1 MNAPL
6 LQVRALGKRFGGFVA
21 LSGID
26 VSVARAERVGL
37 IGPNGSG
44 KSTFVNCLG
53 GFFAWH
59 EGDIEFDG
67 AALNGV
73 PAYRRAKLGLART
86 FQLPRAFASLTVA
99 ENVEIPLRFLGSDG
113 PISVRAREGL
123 ERVGLAGKA
132 NSRPGELTQADLR
145 RLELAR
151 ALACRPKLLIAD
163 EAMAGLSHSEVD
175 EILALAVRSQRRRS
189 GRPHDRAHH
198 ARGHCLRRTPSGVRR
213 RPQNRRRPNLGG
225 PAIERSRGGLSWR
238 MMPFPSAAS

>member
-6 LQVRALGKRFGGFVA
+6 LEVRALGKRFGGFVA

-26 VSVARAERVGL
+26 LSVARGERVGV

-44 KSTFVNCLG
+44 KSTLVNCVG
-53 GFFAWH
+53 GVIAWH

-67 AALNGV
+67 ATLKGV
-73 PAYRRAKLGLART
+73 PAYKRAKLGVART

-99 ENVEIPLRFLGSDG
+99 ENVEIPLRFLGCDG
-113 PISVRAREGL
+113 SISVRAREGL

-132 NSRPGELTQADLR
+132 NSRPRELTQADLR

-163 EAMAGLSHSEVD
+163 EAMAGLSHAEVD
-175 EILALAVRSQRRRS
+175 EILALLFAANAEGVAVVMIEHIMRAVTAFAERLLVFVA
-189 GRPHDRAHH
+189 GRKIADGPTAEI
-198 ARGHCLRRTPSGVRR
+198 LRLKEVEAAY
-213 RPQNRRRPNLGG
+213 LG
-225 PAIERSRGGLSWR
+225 E
-238 MMPFPSAAS
+238 

>member
-6 LQVRALGKRFGGFVA
+6 LHVRALGKRFGGFVA

-26 VSVARAERVGL
+26 LSVARAERVGL

-53 GFFAWH
+53 GVFGWH

-67 AALNGV
+67 APLKGV
-73 PAYRRAKLGLART
+73 PAHRRARLGLART

-163 EAMAGLSHSEVD
+163 ETMAGLSHSEVD
-175 EILALAVRSQRRRS
+175 EILALLFAANAEGVAVVMIEHIMRAVTAFAERLLVFVA
-189 GRPHDRAHH
+189 GRKIADGPTAEV
-198 ARGHCLRRTPSGVRR
+198 LRLKKVEAAY
-213 RPQNRRRPNLGG
+213 LG
-225 PAIERSRGGLSWR
+225 E
-238 MMPFPSAAS
+238 

>member
-6 LQVRALGKRFGGFVA
+6 LEVRALGKRFGGFVA

-26 VSVARAERVGL
+26 LSVARGERVGV

-44 KSTFVNCLG
+44 KSTLVNCLG
-53 GFFAWH
+53 GVFMWH
-59 EGDIEFDG
+59 EGDIAFDG
-67 AALNGV
+67 AALKGV

-99 ENVEIPLRFLGSDG
+99 ENVEIPLRFLGADG
-113 PISVRAREGL
+113 PISVCAREGL
-123 ERVGLAGKA
+123 ERVGLTGKA

-175 EILALAVRSQRRRS
+175 EILALLFAVNADGVAVVMIEHIMRAVSAFAERLLVFVA
-189 GRPHDRAHH
+189 GRKVADGPTAEV
-198 ARGHCLRRTPSGVRR
+198 LRLKEVEAAY
-213 RPQNRRRPNLGG
+213 LG
-225 PAIERSRGGLSWR
+225 E
-238 MMPFPSAAS
+238 

>member
-1 MNAPL
+1 MNVQL

-26 VSVARAERVGL
+26 LSVARAERVGL

-53 GFFAWH
+53 GVFAWH

-67 AALNGV
+67 AALKGV
-73 PAYRRAKLGLART
+73 PPYRRAKLGLART
-86 FQLPRAFASLTVA
+86 FQLPRAFASLTVT

-113 PISVRAREGL
+113 PISVRARECL

-132 NSRPGELTQADLR
+132 NSRPRQLTQVDLR

-151 ALACRPKLLIAD
+151 SLACRPKLLIAD
-163 EAMAGLSHSEVD
+163 EAMAGLTRSEIED
-175 EILALAVRSQRRRS
+175 ILTLLVRLNEQGVTIILIEHIMSAVMSFSRRLVVLVS
-189 GRPHDRAHH
+189 GRKIADGQPEAVMRDPEVERAY
-198 ARGHCLRRTPSGVRR
+198 
-213 RPQNRRRPNLGG
+213 LG
-225 PAIERSRGGLSWR
+225 
-238 MMPFPSAAS
+238 

>member
-6 LQVRALGKRFGGFVA
+6 LQVSALGKRFGGFVA

-26 VSVARAERVGL
+26 LSVARAERVGL

-53 GFFAWH
+53 GVFAWH
-59 EGDIEFDG
+59 EGDIDFDG
-67 AALNGV
+67 AALKGV

-113 PISVRAREGL
+113 PISVCAREGL

-132 NSRPGELTQADLR
+132 NSRPSQLTQVDLR

-163 EAMAGLSHSEVD
+163 EAMAGLSHAEVD
-175 EILALAVRSQRRRS
+175 EILALLFAANAEGVAVVMIEHIMRAVTAFAERLVVFVA
-189 GRPHDRAHH
+189 GRKVADGPTAEV
-198 ARGHCLRRTPSGVRR
+198 LRLKEV
-213 RPQNRRRPNLGG
+213 
-225 PAIERSRGGLSWR
+225 E
-238 MMPFPSAAS
+238 AAYFGE

>member
-6 LQVRALGKRFGGFVA
+6 LEMRGLGKRFGGFVA

-26 VSVARAERVGL
+26 LSVARAERVGL

-44 KSTFVNCLG
+44 KSTLVNCLG
-53 GFFAWH
+53 GVFGWH
-59 EGDIEFDG
+59 DGDIEFDG
-67 AALNGV
+67 AALKGV

-123 ERVGLAGKA
+123 ERVGLAAKA
-132 NSRPGELTQADLR
+132 NSRPRELTQADLR

-163 EAMAGLSHSEVD
+163 EAMAGLSHAEVD
-175 EILALAVRSQRRRS
+175 EILALLFAANAEGVAVVMIEHIMRAVTAFAERLVVFVA
-189 GRPHDRAHH
+189 GRKVADGPTAEV
-198 ARGHCLRRTPSGVRR
+198 LRLKEVETAY
-213 RPQNRRRPNLGG
+213 LG
-225 PAIERSRGGLSWR
+225 E
-238 MMPFPSAAS
+238 

>member
-1 MNAPL
+1 MNGPL

-26 VSVARAERVGL
+26 LSVARAERVGL

-53 GFFAWH
+53 GVFARH
-59 EGDIEFDG
+59 EGDIDFDG
-67 AALNGV
+67 ATLKGV
-73 PAYRRAKLGLART
+73 PPYRRAKLGLART
-86 FQLPRAFASLTVA
+86 FQLPRAFASLTVT

-132 NSRPGELTQADLR
+132 NLSPRQLTQVDLR

-151 ALACRPKLLIAD
+151 SLACRPKLLIAD
-163 EAMAGLSHSEVD
+163 EAMAGLSHLEVD
-175 EILALAVRSQRRRS
+175 EILALLLAANAEGVAVVMIEHIMRAVTAFAERLVVFVA
-189 GRPHDRAHH
+189 GRKVADGPTAEV
-198 ARGHCLRRTPSGVRR
+198 LRLKEVEAAY
-213 RPQNRRRPNLGG
+213 LG
-225 PAIERSRGGLSWR
+225 E
-238 MMPFPSAAS
+238 

>member
-53 GFFAWH
+53 GFFGGTRA
-59 EGDIEFDG
+59 ISNST
-67 AALNGV
+67 ARPSNGV

-113 PISVRAREGL
+113 PIYVRAREG
-123 ERVGLAGKA
+123 
-132 NSRPGELTQADLR
+132 SRARGPCGQGEFEARGIDASGSSPPRACPCACLPPEAAD
-145 RLELAR
+145 
-151 ALACRPKLLIAD
+151 
-163 EAMAGLSHSEVD
+163 
-175 EILALAVRSQRRRS
+175 RRRS
-189 GRPHDRAHH
+189 HGGSLA
-198 ARGHCLRRTPSGVRR
+198 RR
-213 RPQNRRRPNLGG
+213 RSTR
-225 PAIERSRGGLSWR
+225 SWR
-238 MMPFPSAAS
+238 CCSQSTPKEWRSS

>member
-6 LQVRALGKRFGGFVA
+6 LQVRGLGKRFGGFVA

-26 VSVARAERVGL
+26 LSVARGERVGL

-53 GFFAWH
+53 GVLAWQ

-67 AALNGV
+67 MALKGV

-113 PISVRAREGL
+113 PIAVRAREGL

-132 NSRPGELTQADLR
+132 NSRPRELTQADLR

-163 EAMAGLSHSEVD
+163 EAMAGLSRAEVD
-175 EILALAVRSQRRRS
+175 EILALLFAANAEGVAVVMIEHIMRAVTAFAERLLVFVA
-189 GRPHDRAHH
+189 GRKIADGPTAEV
-198 ARGHCLRRTPSGVRR
+198 LRLKEVEAAY
-213 RPQNRRRPNLGG
+213 LG
-225 PAIERSRGGLSWR
+225 E
-238 MMPFPSAAS
+238 

>member
-6 LQVRALGKRFGGFVA
+6 LHVRALGKRFGGFAA

-26 VSVARAERVGL
+26 LSVARAERVGL

-44 KSTFVNCLG
+44 KSTLVNCLG
-53 GFFAWH
+53 GVFAWH
-59 EGDIEFDG
+59 DGDIEFDG
-67 AALNGV
+67 LSLKGV

-132 NSRPGELTQADLR
+132 NSRPRDLTQADLR

-163 EAMAGLSHSEVD
+163 EAMAGLSHAEVD
-175 EILALAVRSQRRRS
+175 EILALLFSANAEGVAVVMIEHIMRAVTAFAERLLVFVA
-189 GRPHDRAHH
+189 GRKVADGPTAEV
-198 ARGHCLRRTPSGVRR
+198 LRLKEVEAAY
-213 RPQNRRRPNLGG
+213 LG
-225 PAIERSRGGLSWR
+225 E
-238 MMPFPSAAS
+238 

>member
-6 LQVRALGKRFGGFVA
+6 LRVTALGKRFGGFVA

-26 VSVARAERVGL
+26 ISVARGERVGL

-53 GFFAWH
+53 GAFAWH

-67 AALNGV
+67 AALAGV

-163 EAMAGLSHSEVD
+163 EAMAGLSHAEVD
-175 EILALAVRSQRRRS
+175 DILALLFAANAEGVAVVMIEHIMRAVTAFAERLLVFVA
-189 GRPHDRAHH
+189 GRKVADGPTAEV
-198 ARGHCLRRTPSGVRR
+198 LRLKEVEAAY
-213 RPQNRRRPNLGG
+213 LG
-225 PAIERSRGGLSWR
+225 E
-238 MMPFPSAAS
+238 

>member
-1 MNAPL
+1 MTAPL
-6 LQVRALGKRFGGFVA
+6 LHVRALGKRFGGFVA

-26 VSVARAERVGL
+26 LSVARAERVGL

-53 GFFAWH
+53 GVFGWH

-67 AALNGV
+67 AALKGV

-113 PISVRAREGL
+113 PISVCAREGL

-132 NSRPGELTQADLR
+132 NSRPRELTQADLR

-163 EAMAGLSHSEVD
+163 EAMAGLSHAEVD
-175 EILALAVRSQRRRS
+175 EILALLFAANAEGVAVVMIEHIMRAVTAFAERLVVFVA
-189 GRPHDRAHH
+189 GRKVADGPTAEV
-198 ARGHCLRRTPSGVRR
+198 LRLKEV
-213 RPQNRRRPNLGG
+213 
-225 PAIERSRGGLSWR
+225 E
-238 MMPFPSAAS
+238 AAYFGE

>member
-1 MNAPL
+1 MSAPL
-6 LQVRALGKRFGGFVA
+6 LQVSALGKRFGGFVA

-26 VSVARAERVGL
+26 LSVARAERVGL

-44 KSTFVNCLG
+44 KSTLVNCVG
-53 GFFAWH
+53 GVIARH
-59 EGDIEFDG
+59 EGDIVFDG
-67 AALNGV
+67 AALKGL

-132 NSRPGELTQADLR
+132 NSRPRELTQADLR

-163 EAMAGLSHSEVD
+163 EAMAGLSHAEVD
-175 EILALAVRSQRRRS
+175 EILALLFAANAEGVAVVMIEHIMRAVTAFAERLLVFVA
-189 GRPHDRAHH
+189 GRKIADGPTAEI
-198 ARGHCLRRTPSGVRR
+198 LRLKEVEAAY
-213 RPQNRRRPNLGG
+213 LG
-225 PAIERSRGGLSWR
+225 E
-238 MMPFPSAAS
+238 

>member
-1 MNAPL
+1 MNVPL

-26 VSVARAERVGL
+26 LSVARAERVGL

-44 KSTFVNCLG
+44 KSTFVNCQG
-53 GFFAWH
+53 GVFGWH

-67 AALNGV
+67 AALKGV

-113 PISVRAREGL
+113 PISVRARESL

-175 EILALAVRSQRRRS
+175 EILALLFAANAEGVAVVMIEHIMRAVTAFAERLVVFVA
-189 GRPHDRAHH
+189 GRKVADGPTAEV
-198 ARGHCLRRTPSGVRR
+198 LRLKEV
-213 RPQNRRRPNLGG
+213 
-225 PAIERSRGGLSWR
+225 E
-238 MMPFPSAAS
+238 AAYFGE

>member
-26 VSVARAERVGL
+26 LSVASGERVGL

-44 KSTFVNCLG
+44 KTTLVNCLG
-53 GFFAWH
+53 GVFAWN

-67 AALNGV
+67 AALAGV

-99 ENVEIPLRFLGSDG
+99 QNVEIPLRFLGCDG
-113 PISVRAREGL
+113 PTFFRAQEHL

-132 NSRPGELTQADLR
+132 NARPGQLTQVDLR

-163 EAMAGLSHSEVD
+163 EAMAGLSHAEVD
-175 EILALAVRSQRRRS
+175 EILALLFSANAEGVAVVMIEHIMRAVTAFAERLAVFVA
-189 GRPHDRAHH
+189 GRKIADGPTAEV
-198 ARGHCLRRTPSGVRR
+198 LRLKEVEAAY
-213 RPQNRRRPNLGG
+213 LG
-225 PAIERSRGGLSWR
+225 E
-238 MMPFPSAAS
+238 